1 MTAQAKSKRTLIVLI
16 LLAVATGALGQVAV
30 SKVEPPNWWAGL
42 PENPMVLLY
51 GSDLAGA
58 RVTTNYPGVTVD
70 RVEPANEGYLFV
82 WLKMAPNV
90 MVGTAKF
97 TVTGKTG
104 SAGFEFPILTRRC
117 GESPTPLKPTAGLNG
132 APGLSDCHVGLRKND
147 VMYLIM
153 PDRFANGDTT
163 NDDPPGAKG
172 FYDRQKARGFH
183 GGDLKGVTQHLP
195 YLKDLGVTALWL
207 TPFWKN
213 ANDYHGYGVTDM
225 YAVDP
230 HFGTMRDYQD
240 FVAASH
246 TQGIKFFFDY
256 VVNHT
261 GPDHVW
267 AQHPP
272 LATWLHGTPE
282 KHPPFDYHFE
292 YLVDPHAPPQEWE
305 NITEGWF
312 ADRLPDLNVDD
323 PHVAK
328 YLLDNSV
335 WWMEMGGVDG
345 LRLDTFPYSSRK
357 FWSYWHGEL
366 FRIYPQT
373 NTIGEVY
380 NFDPSITSFFEGGK
394 KSWDGIDDK
403 LSTMFDFPMQS
414 AIREVLLR
422 AKPADSLQKTMRY
435 DSLYLRPDGLVT
447 FIGNHD
453 QKRFMGESGATP
465 EKLKAAFGLLMTLRG
480 IPQLYS
486 GDEIAMTGGD
496 DPDNRHDFPGG
507 WTGDAQNA
515 FTQQGRTPEQQQ
527 VFAYLQSMIALRKEH
542 AALRDGHQWTIGAA
556 EKYFVYLRDDGKDK
570 VLVVFNEGD
579 QPLKLQLRDTP
590 LAPVKVLEPLMGA
603 SEANIADGMLTVER
617 PGYGVSV
624 YLVR

>member
-1 MTAQAKSKRTLIVLI
+1 MTYRMKMFRGVSALLFVSLAIVAQAQIT
-16 LLAVATGALGQVAV
+16 V

-42 PENPMVLLY
+42 PENPMLLLY
-51 GSDLAGA
+51 GAGLSGA
-58 RVTTNYPGVTVD
+58 HVTTNYPGVTVD

-82 WLKMAPNV
+82 FLKMAPNV
-90 MVGTAKF
+90 KPGTAKF
-97 TVTGKTG
+97 SVAGKTG
-104 SAGFEFPILTRRC
+104 SAGFELPIVARGC
-117 GESPTPLKPTAGLNG
+117 GAQGPSSPGGRTSAQDDTSK
-132 APGLSDCHVGLRKND
+132 CHVGIRKDD

-153 PDRFANGDTT
+153 PDRFANGDTS
-163 NDDPPGAKG
+163 NDDPAEAKG
-172 FYDRQKARGFH
+172 YYDRQKPRGFH

-213 ANDYHGYGVTDM
+213 ADDYHGYGVTDM

-230 HFGTMRDYQD
+230 HFGSMRDYQD
-240 FVAASH
+240 FVASAH
-246 TQGIKFFFDY
+246 KRGIKFFFDY

-292 YLVDPHAPPQEWE
+292 YLVDPHSPPREWE

-312 ADRLPDLNVDD
+312 AGKLPDLNVDD

-328 YLLDNSV
+328 YLLDNAV

-345 LRLDTFPYSSRK
+345 LRLDTFPYSSRR
-357 FWSYWHGEL
+357 FWANWHKEL

-373 NTIGEVY
+373 NTIGEVF
-380 NFDPSITSFFEGGK
+380 NSDPTITSYFEGGK
-394 KSWDGIDDK
+394 KSWDGIDDG

-422 AKPADSLQKTMRY
+422 GKPADLLQKTMRF
-435 DSLYLRPDGLVT
+435 DNLYLRPDELVT

-453 QKRFMGESGATP
+453 QKRFMGETGATP
-465 EKLKAAFGLLMTLRG
+465 EMLKAAFGLMMTLRG

-486 GDEIAMTGGD
+486 GDEIAMQGGD

-507 WTGDAQNA
+507 WPGDTQNA
-515 FTQQGRTPEQQQ
+515 FTEQGRTPEQRDMYS
-527 VFAYLQSMIALRKEH
+527 YLRSMIMLRKQH
-542 AALRDGHQWTIGAA
+542 AALREGHQWTIGAA
-556 EKYFVYLRDDGKDK
+556 AKYFVYLRDDGKEK
-570 VLVVFNEGD
+570 VLVVFNEAD
-579 QPLKLQLRDTP
+579 QPLKLELRDTP
-590 LAPVKVLEPLMGA
+590 MASAKTAEAMMGA
-603 SEANIADGMLTVER
+603 PAGMISDGVLTIAKPEFGVRVYTVR
-617 PGYGVSV
+617 
-624 YLVR
+624 

>member
-1 MTAQAKSKRTLIVLI
+1 MITKVKTYRTFFPLVLLVVAAIAQ
-16 LLAVATGALGQVAV
+16 GQVTV
-30 SKVEPPNWWAGL
+30 SNVEPPNWWAGL
-42 PENPMVLLY
+42 PENPMLLLY
-51 GSDLAGA
+51 GTDLTSA
-58 RVTTNYPGVTVD
+58 RVTTSYPGLKVD
-70 RVEPANEGYLFV
+70 RVEPGNEGKYLFV
-82 WLKMAPNV
+82 WLKIAPNV
-90 MVGTAKF
+90 KVGTAKF
-97 TVTGKTG
+97 TVTG
-104 SAGFEFPILTRRC
+104 SAGNATFEFPISKRGCGAIASSISERC
-117 GESPTPLKPTAGLNG
+117 
-132 APGLSDCHVGLRKND
+132 HIGLRKDD

-153 PDRFANGDTT
+153 PDRFANGDTA
-163 NDDPPGAKG
+163 NDDPAEAKG
-172 FYDRQKARGFH
+172 YYDRQKARGFH

-213 ANDYHGYGVTDM
+213 ADDYHGYGVTDM

-240 FVAASH
+240 FVSASH
-246 TQGIKFFFDY
+246 SQGIKFFFDY

-267 AQHPP
+267 AKHPP

-328 YLLDNSV
+328 YLLDNAV
-335 WWMEMGGVDG
+335 WWMETGGVDG

-357 FWSYWHGEL
+357 FWSYWHREL
-366 FRIYPQT
+366 FRLYPHT

-380 NFDPSITSFFEGGK
+380 NFDPTITSFFEGGK
-394 KSWDGIDDK
+394 KSWDGLDDG
-403 LSTMFDFPMQS
+403 LTTMFDFPMQS
-414 AIREVLLR
+414 TIREVVIR
-422 AKPADSLQKTMRY
+422 DKPAASLQKTMRY
-435 DSLYLRPDGLVT
+435 DSLYLRPDELVT

-453 QKRFMGESGATP
+453 QKRFMSEEGASA
-465 EKLKAAFGLLMTLRG
+465 EKLKAAFGLMMTLRG

-496 DPDNRHDFPGG
+496 DPENRHDFPGG
-507 WTGDAQNA
+507 WQGDTQNA
-515 FTQQGRTPEQQQ
+515 FTEQGRTPEQQQ
-527 VFAYLQSMIALRKEH
+527 VFSYLRSMIALRKEH
-542 AALRDGHQWTIGAA
+542 AALREGHQWTIGAG
-556 EKYFVYLRDDGKDK
+556 EKYFVYLRDDGNEK
-570 VLVVFNEGD
+570 VLIVFNQGD
-579 QPLKLQLRDTP
+579 QALKLGLKDTP
-590 LAPVKVLEPLMGA
+590 MDSARTLEPLMGA
-603 SEANIADGMLTVER
+603 APANIADGMLAVER

-624 YLVR
+624 YLVK

>member
-1 MTAQAKSKRTLIVLI
+1 MITKVKTYRTFFPLVLLVVAAIAQ
-16 LLAVATGALGQVAV
+16 GQVTV

-42 PENPMVLLY
+42 PENPMLLLY
-51 GSDLAGA
+51 GTDLTSA
-58 RVTTNYPGVTVD
+58 RVTTSYPGLKVD
-70 RVEPANEGYLFV
+70 RVEPGNEGKYLFV
-82 WLKMAPNV
+82 WLKIAPNV
-90 MVGTAKF
+90 KVGTAKF
-97 TVTGKTG
+97 TVTG
-104 SAGFEFPILTRRC
+104 SAGNSAFEFPISKRGCGAIASSISKRC
-117 GESPTPLKPTAGLNG
+117 
-132 APGLSDCHVGLRKND
+132 HIGLRKDD

-153 PDRFANGDTT
+153 PDRFANGDTA
-163 NDDPPGAKG
+163 NDDPAEAKG
-172 FYDRQKARGFH
+172 YYDRQKARGFH

-213 ANDYHGYGVTDM
+213 ADDYHGYGVTDM

-240 FVAASH
+240 FVSASH
-246 TQGIKFFFDY
+246 SQGIKFFFDY

-267 AQHPP
+267 AKHPP

-328 YLLDNSV
+328 YLLDNAV
-335 WWMEMGGVDG
+335 WWMETGGVDG

-357 FWSYWHGEL
+357 FWSYWHREL
-366 FRIYPQT
+366 FRIYPHT

-380 NFDPSITSFFEGGK
+380 NFDPTITSFFEGGK
-394 KSWDGIDDK
+394 KSWDGLDDG

-414 AIREVLLR
+414 TIREVVIR
-422 AKPADSLQKTMRY
+422 DKPAASLQKTMRY
-435 DSLYLRPDGLVT
+435 DSLYLRPDELVT

-453 QKRFMGESGATP
+453 QKRFMSEEGASA
-465 EKLKAAFGLLMTLRG
+465 EKLKAAFGLMMTLRG

-496 DPDNRHDFPGG
+496 DPENRHDFPGG
-507 WTGDAQNA
+507 WQDDTQNA
-515 FTQQGRTPEQQQ
+515 FTEQGRTPEQQQ
-527 VFAYLQSMIALRKEH
+527 VFSYLRSMIALRKEH
-542 AALRDGHQWTIGAA
+542 AALREGHQWTIGAG
-556 EKYFVYLRDDGKDK
+556 EKYFVYLRDDGNEK
-570 VLVVFNEGD
+570 VLIVFNQGD
-579 QPLKLQLRDTP
+579 QALKLGLKDTP
-590 LAPVKVLEPLMGA
+590 MDSARTLEPLMGA
-603 SEANIADGMLTVER
+603 APANIADGMLAVER

-624 YLVR
+624 YLVK

>member
-1 MTAQAKSKRTLIVLI
+1 MITKVKTYRTFFPLVLLVVAAIAQ
-16 LLAVATGALGQVAV
+16 GQVTV

-42 PENPMVLLY
+42 PENPMLLLY
-51 GSDLAGA
+51 GTDLTSA
-58 RVTTNYPGVTVD
+58 RVTTSYPGLKVD
-70 RVEPANEGYLFV
+70 RVEPGNEGKYLFV
-82 WLKMAPNV
+82 WLKIAPNV
-90 MVGTAKF
+90 KVGTAKF
-97 TVTGKTG
+97 TVTG
-104 SAGFEFPILTRRC
+104 SAGNSAFEFPISKRGCGAIASSISKRC
-117 GESPTPLKPTAGLNG
+117 
-132 APGLSDCHVGLRKND
+132 HIGLRKDD

-153 PDRFANGDTT
+153 PDRFANGDTA
-163 NDDPPGAKG
+163 NDDPAEAKG
-172 FYDRQKARGFH
+172 YYDRQKARGFH

-213 ANDYHGYGVTDM
+213 ADDYHGYGVTDM

-240 FVAASH
+240 FVSASH
-246 TQGIKFFFDY
+246 SQGIKFFFDY

-267 AQHPP
+267 AKHPP

-323 PHVAK
+323 AHVAK
-328 YLLDNSV
+328 YLLDNAV
-335 WWMEMGGVDG
+335 WWMETGGVDG

-357 FWSYWHGEL
+357 FWSYWHREL
-366 FRIYPQT
+366 FRIYPHT

-380 NFDPSITSFFEGGK
+380 NFDPTITSFFEGGK
-394 KSWDGIDDK
+394 KSWDGLDDG

-414 AIREVLLR
+414 TIREVVIR
-422 AKPADSLQKTMRY
+422 DKPAASLQKTMRY
-435 DSLYLRPDGLVT
+435 DSLYLRPDELVT

-453 QKRFMGESGATP
+453 QKRFMSEEGASA
-465 EKLKAAFGLLMTLRG
+465 EKLKAAFGLMMTLRG

-496 DPDNRHDFPGG
+496 DPENRHDFPGG
-507 WTGDAQNA
+507 WQDDTQNA
-515 FTQQGRTPEQQQ
+515 FTEQGRTPEQQQ
-527 VFAYLQSMIALRKEH
+527 VFSYLRSMIALRKEH
-542 AALRDGHQWTIGAA
+542 AALREGHQWTIGAG
-556 EKYFVYLRDDGKDK
+556 EKYFVYLRDDGNEK
-570 VLVVFNEGD
+570 VLIVFNQGD
-579 QPLKLQLRDTP
+579 QALKLGLKDTP
-590 LAPVKVLEPLMGA
+590 MDSARTLEPLMGA
-603 SEANIADGMLTVER
+603 APANIADGMLAVER

-624 YLVR
+624 YLVK

>member
-1 MTAQAKSKRTLIVLI
+1 MITKVKTYRTFFPLVLLVVAAIAQ
-16 LLAVATGALGQVAV
+16 GQVTV

-42 PENPMVLLY
+42 PENPMLLLY
-51 GSDLAGA
+51 GTDLTSA
-58 RVTTNYPGVTVD
+58 RVTTSYPGLKVD
-70 RVEPANEGYLFV
+70 RVEPGNEGKYLFV
-82 WLKMAPNV
+82 WLKIAPNV
-90 MVGTAKF
+90 KVGTAKF
-97 TVTGKTG
+97 TVTG
-104 SAGFEFPILTRRC
+104 SAGNSAFEFPISKRGCGAIASSISERC
-117 GESPTPLKPTAGLNG
+117 
-132 APGLSDCHVGLRKND
+132 HIGLRKDD

-153 PDRFANGDTT
+153 PDRFANGDTA
-163 NDDPPGAKG
+163 NDDPAEAKG
-172 FYDRQKARGFH
+172 YYDRQKARGFH

-213 ANDYHGYGVTDM
+213 ADDYHGYGVTDM

-240 FVAASH
+240 FVSASH
-246 TQGIKFFFDY
+246 SQGIKFFFDY

-267 AQHPP
+267 AKHPP

-323 PHVAK
+323 AHVAK
-328 YLLDNSV
+328 YLLDNAV
-335 WWMEMGGVDG
+335 WWMETGGVDG

-357 FWSYWHGEL
+357 FWSYWHREL
-366 FRIYPQT
+366 FRIYPHT

-380 NFDPSITSFFEGGK
+380 NFDPTITSFFEGGK
-394 KSWDGIDDK
+394 KSWDGLDDG
-403 LSTMFDFPMQS
+403 LTTMFDFPMQS
-414 AIREVLLR
+414 TIREVVIR
-422 AKPADSLQKTMRY
+422 DKPAASLQKTMRY
-435 DSLYLRPDGLVT
+435 DSLYLRPDELVT

-453 QKRFMGESGATP
+453 QKRFMSEEGASA
-465 EKLKAAFGLLMTLRG
+465 EKLKAAFGLMMTLRG

-496 DPDNRHDFPGG
+496 DPENRHDFPGG
-507 WTGDAQNA
+507 WQDDTQNA
-515 FTQQGRTPEQQQ
+515 FTEQGRTPEQQQ
-527 VFAYLQSMIALRKEH
+527 VFSYLRSMIALRKEH
-542 AALRDGHQWTIGAA
+542 AALREGHQWTIGAG
-556 EKYFVYLRDDGKDK
+556 EKYFVYLRDDGNEK
-570 VLVVFNEGD
+570 VLIVFNQGD
-579 QPLKLQLRDTP
+579 QALKLGLKDTP
-590 LAPVKVLEPLMGA
+590 MDSARTLEPLMGA
-603 SEANIADGMLTVER
+603 APANIADGMLAVER

-624 YLVR
+624 YLVK